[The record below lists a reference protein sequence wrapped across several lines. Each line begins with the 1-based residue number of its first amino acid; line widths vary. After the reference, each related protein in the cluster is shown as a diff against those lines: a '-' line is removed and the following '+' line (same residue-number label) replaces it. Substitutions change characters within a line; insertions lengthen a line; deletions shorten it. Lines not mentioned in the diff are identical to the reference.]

1 MCLAVGFEKEKGN
14 EDDDGDDNDN
24 NDDDD
29 IMVVMLLLLMLCY
42 LLPAQ
47 LSATERKLS
56 KVRCKVNFVFP
67 VGLIVCLCRSLFIS

>member
-42 LLPAQ
+42 LLPAK

-56 KVRCKVNFVFP
+56 KIRCKSTLF
-67 VGLIVCLCRSLFIS
+67 SLSV